1 MKLKTSVVISTYN
14 GENYILNQLESIHR
28 QTRQADEVI
37 ISDDCSADSTVDIC
51 SSFIGRTR
59 LKNWSVI
66 KNDQNKGWKKN
77 FIDGLSAAKG
87 DLIFFCDQD
96 DIWKDNKI
104 AEMSQIME
112 SRSEIDVL
120 TSNCEAFYPDGNT
133 VLRPEP
139 ENGEVIKRTLDRRVF
154 DTKYPGCTYCIRRGI
169 AKQAVKYW
177 QADFPH
183 DALLWRMA
191 MFKGSLYSYNKSLI
205 RWRQHNDSAYS
216 LESISS
222 KDKSAKREW
231 IEYAKR
237 SIYMIQQYIQDENCA
252 THEKQY
258 ILIENLKWLECRA
271 RFYDTHSIIIGLKLF
286 RYHSYYPKLK
296 QYFGDWYL
304 VFVKR

>member
-1 MKLKTSVVISTYN
+1 MEISIIVSTFN
-14 GENYILNQLESIHR
+14 GEQYIDEQLESLRTQPR
-28 QTRQADEVI
+28 QPDEVLI
-37 ISDDCSADSTVDIC
+37 FDDCSTDRTVDIC
-51 SSFIGRTR
+51 NRFIDRTG
-59 LKNWSVI
+59 LTNWSVI
-66 KNDQNKGWKKN
+66 RNDQNKGWKKN

-96 DIWKDNKI
+96 DIWKDDKI

-120 TSNCEAFYPDGNT
+120 TSNCEAFYPDGTT
-133 VLRPEP
+133 VVRPEP
-139 ENGEVIKRTLDRRVF
+139 ENGEVIKQPLDKRVF
-154 DTKYPGCTYCIRRGI
+154 NTKYPGCTYCIRRGI

-177 QADFPH
+177 QPDFPH

-205 RWRQHNDSAYS
+205 RWRRHNDSAYS

-237 SIYMIQQYIQDENCA
+237 CIGMIWQYIQDENCA
-252 THEKQY
+252 TQEKQN
-258 ILIENLKWLECRA
+258 ILEENIKWLECRA
-271 RFYDTHSIIIGLKLF
+271 RFFDTNSIIAGLKLF
-286 RYHSYYPKLK
+286 QYHSYYPKLK

>member
-1 MKLKTSVVISTYN
+1 MEISIIVSTFN
-14 GENYILNQLESIHR
+14 GEKYIAEQLESLKE
-28 QTRQADEVI
+28 QTLPPDEVLI
-37 ISDDCSADSTVDIC
+37 FDDCSTDGTYDVCRRYIEAN
-51 SSFIGRTR
+51 G
-59 LKNWSVI
+59 LKNWSI
-66 KNDQNKGWKKN
+66 QKNVENKGWKKN

-96 DIWKDNKI
+96 DIWKLEKLT
-104 AEMSQIME
+104 EMSQIME
-112 SRSEIDVL
+112 SRPEIDVL
-120 TSNCEAFYPDGNT
+120 TSNCEAFYPDGTT
-133 VLRPEP
+133 VVRPEP
-139 ENGEVIKRTLDRRVF
+139 ENGEVIKQPLDKRVF

-177 QADFPH
+177 QPDFPH

-191 MFKGSLYSYNKSLI
+191 MFKGSLYSYNKSMI
-205 RWRQHNDSAYS
+205 SWRKHNDSAYS

-222 KDKSAKREW
+222 KDKSVKREW

-237 SIYMIQQYIQDENCA
+237 CIGMIQQYIQDENCA
-252 THEKQY
+252 TQEKQH
-258 ILIENLKWLECRA
+258 ILTGSLKWLECRA
-271 RFYDTHSIIIGLKLF
+271 KFYDTHSIIDGLKLF